1 MAYIKTVWEDNKTP
15 LDAANL
21 NKIEEGIENAMSLAE
36 TNEKDIGTLDGQVA
50 ALEIGKQDELTAL
63 NHSGIVIE
71 KDSDKTYIK
80 VDTNNV
86 PFGQGAGAGSNAG
99 PGVIYNAAASVT
111 ETPDWQTIQLGR
123 GKLSQSIAV
132 YNAATTSEMGLAG
145 TLDVSTPIQDQ
156 HATTKKYVDDASA
169 TKQDKLTAGSGIEI
183 TTNNV
188 AVDKNAVPY
197 FPTLDKNKY
206 SLLSW
211 DKAKQDWLTVDFST
225 EPSALS
231 VARRTTTGQLKCE
244 APTAEKEAANKA
256 YVDSADAE
264 LNKYLPTVDSWVA
277 GGTIPGAHTISL
289 GNVRY
294 SENIPKMLVLD
305 LNLNR
310 SGSTGGTCSIE
321 AALEAY
327 DTTDPQQKTTQQLFN
342 ESAEG
347 TEGVASITGKI
358 ILEHDDTDSYF
369 QWKNIYVMYDHY
381 VGDNHVK
388 HFFKALENTAAYYG
402 EMKLAIT
409 VLAMSERKNTV
420 IKQYANKE

>member
-1 MAYIKTVWEDNKTP
+1 MAYVKTVWEDNKTP

-21 NKIEEGIENAMSLAE
+21 NKIEEGIENAVSLSE

-50 ALEIGKQDELTAL
+50 AIEVGKQDTLSAGEGISLTNSTVKITDNVARTSLTDMGTWIPVQHRPAAEPYWEDMSVSASADANSIAQRNEQGQILTAAPTQD
-63 NHSGIVIE
+63 GM
-71 KDSDKTYIK
+71 
-80 VDTNNV
+80 
-86 PFGQGAGAGSNAG
+86 
-99 PGVIYNAAASVT
+99 AA
-111 ETPDWQTIQLGR
+111 
-123 GKLSQSIAV
+123 
-132 YNAATTSEMGLAG
+132 N
-145 TLDVSTPIQDQ
+145 
-156 HATTKKYVDDASA
+156 KKYVDDADA
-169 TKQDKLTAGSGIEI
+169 KKQDKLTAGSGIEI

-256 YVDSADAE
+256 YVDSADAA

-294 SENIPKMLVLD
+294 SEKIPKMLVLD

-327 DTTDPQQKTTQQLFN
+327 DATDPQQKTTQQLFN

>member
-50 ALEIGKQDELTAL
+50 AIEVGKQDTLSAGEGISLTNSTVKITDNVARTSLTDMGTWIPVQHRPAAETYWEDMSVSASADANSIAQRNEQGQILTAAP
-63 NHSGIVIE
+63 
-71 KDSDKTYIK
+71 T
-80 VDTNNV
+80 
-86 PFGQGAGAGSNAG
+86 QGGM
-99 PGVIYNAAASVT
+99 AA
-111 ETPDWQTIQLGR
+111 
-123 GKLSQSIAV
+123 
-132 YNAATTSEMGLAG
+132 N
-145 TLDVSTPIQDQ
+145 
-156 HATTKKYVDDASA
+156 KKYVDDADA

-183 TTNNV
+183 TNNNV

-256 YVDSADAE
+256 YVDSADAA
-264 LNKYLPTVDSWVA
+264 LNRYLPTVDSWAA

-289 GNVRY
+289 GNVLY
-294 SENIPKMLVLD
+294 SEKIPKLLVLD

-321 AALEAY
+321 AVLEAH
-327 DTTDPQQKTTQQLFN
+327 DSTNPQQKSTQQLFN

-369 QWKNIYVMYDHY
+369 QWKNIYVMYDYY

-388 HFFKALENTAAYYG
+388 HFFKAFENTAAYYG